1 MYVVS
6 RRSPGS
12 SSHDTERTSRPIC
25 RELCGPAARIQQG
38 RIAMYEKPKVERFGS
53 LRELTQWGGPLF
65 LLQGGLLPGCGPS
78 GGKPKKCQGGDPR
91 S

>member
-1 MYVVS
+1 
-6 RRSPGS
+6 
-12 SSHDTERTSRPIC
+12 
-25 RELCGPAARIQQG
+25 
-38 RIAMYEKPKVERFGS
+38 MYEKPKVERFGS